1 MQPSNYDMS
10 FSAWRVM
17 VFAGNR
23 RLAKSISRTFVRK
36 RSQGGRA
43 FMITKEKLPID
54 TLFFRDHV
62 RRRCWLTPGGGRR
75 DGCAAWCGWEP
86 GGATGRGMLARALA
100 EQADPVRSRPAAVG
114 KSSGGQAAG
123 CVGS

>member
-86 GGATGRGMLARALA
+86 GGATGRGGRGG
-100 EQADPVRSRPAAVG
+100 VG
-114 KSSGGQAAG
+114 GGGPGGRGQPGFGAG
-123 CVGS
+123 LRG